1 MLDENDH
8 PFVDSM
14 RLLFTVRRP
23 TWRTHGIED
32 PCMTTHHIH
41 TSQNN
46 TLIAMAPCRRCP
58 IDAFPHDDAG
68 RDARGLAYALAIR
81 AAVMN
86 PKAPWPLLVARR
98 AYSTQRNMDY
108 TAVLLLETIRKAL
121 RVPLTHLPRQEA
133 MDALMEALKAES
145 DDGALNF
152 TVMAMV
158 QRALIFN
165 AELTLGA
172 GISAHKVAAVVE
184 RWNGELICV
193 EADTCDLERRP
204 RFEWSASDQCMDQL
218 VARGETWDAIW
229 EASGL
234 TRWGF
239 RRAMRRLFPEHMLCF
254 PLQHYLDQGHT
265 LDEQMPWQREGHK
278 GRWVYP
284 QAWRRAA

>member
-8 PFVDSM
+8 LFVDSM
-14 RLLFTVRRP
+14 RLFFTVRRP

-46 TLIAMAPCRRCP
+46 TLIAMGPCRRCP
-58 IDAFPHDDAG
+58 IDAYSHDDAG

-108 TAVLLLETIRKAL
+108 TAVLLLETVRKTL
-121 RVPLTHLPRQEA
+121 RVPLNHLHREA
-133 MDALMEALKAES
+133 MDSLMEALQAES

-158 QRALIFN
+158 KRALIFN

-172 GISAHKVAAVVE
+172 GISAHEVAAVVE
-184 RWNGELICV
+184 HWNGELICV

-204 RFEWSASDQCMDQL
+204 RFEWSASDQCTDQM

-254 PLQHYLDQGHT
+254 PLKHYLDQGHT
-265 LDEQMPWQREGHK
+265 LEDQRPWQWKASEKRL
-278 GRWVYP
+278 P
-284 QAWRRAA
+284 ACLDWRVAA